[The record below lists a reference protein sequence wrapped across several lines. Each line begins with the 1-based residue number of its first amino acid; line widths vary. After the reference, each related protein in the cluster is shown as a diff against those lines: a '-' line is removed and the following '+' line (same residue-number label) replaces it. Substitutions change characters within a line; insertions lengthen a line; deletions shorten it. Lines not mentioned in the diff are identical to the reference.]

1 MRLIL
6 QNSSNVDLDNF
17 CIYLIE
23 RLQQQAAN
31 TDYNIRL
38 LNLWDDYLQVVF
50 PDLKLNTS
58 QIIRLYFGNQIFKQD
73 RDNYIITVDPNIK
86 ISNIPLEQIAQTIS
100 QGTLDIRGYDIFS
113 DIYNEIA
120 SNIDVIYST
129 WEASI

>member
-6 QNSSNVDLDNF
+6 QNSSNIDLDNF

-50 PDLKLNTS
+50 PDLKLNTL
-58 QIIRLYFGNQIFKQD
+58 QIIRLYFDNQIFKQD

>member
-6 QNSSNVDLDNF
+6 QNSSNIDLDNF

-58 QIIRLYFGNQIFKQD
+58 QIIRLYFDNQIFKQD